1 MPTSRAPC
9 ISSILSAMNPYS
21 LPELRAAIL
30 ESHTDFALYL
40 QSLPLET
47 FLSPIQNTWSPLQHT
62 QHVMTPEKLL
72 AGTIAARKFKPLE
85 TPVISRSYEE
95 VAAAY
100 REALKTTTF
109 TSNPFPPP
117 EYAGL
122 DALEATR
129 GLFLS
134 EWLQSGATLEASL
147 AEYSDAELDAFEGR
161 HPAMGM
167 LPLREFLIFMVYHV
181 AHHRAALEERLG

>member
-1 MPTSRAPC
+1 
-9 ISSILSAMNPYS
+9 MNPHS

-30 ESHTDFALYL
+30 ESHEDFAAYL
-40 QSLPLET
+40 QALPLGT
-47 FLSPIQNTWSPLQHT
+47 FLSPIGNTWSPLQHA
-62 QHVMTPEKLL
+62 QHLLMPEKLL
-72 AGTIAARKFKPLE
+72 AATIAARKFKPLE
-85 TPVISRSYEE
+85 TPAVSRSHEE

-100 REALKTTTF
+100 REALRTTTL

-129 GLFLS
+129 GVFLS
-134 EWLQSGATLEASL
+134 EWLASGAALEAAL
-147 AEYSDAELDAFEGR
+147 AGYSEAELDAFEGR

-167 LPLREFLIFMVYHV
+167 LPLREFLMFMVYHV
-181 AHHRAALEERLG
+181 AHHRTAIKGRLG

>member
-1 MPTSRAPC
+1 V
-9 ISSILSAMNPYS
+9 SAVNPYN
-21 LPELRAAIL
+21 LTELRTAIL
-30 ESHTDFALYL
+30 KSHADFAAYL
-40 QSLPLET
+40 QALPLEV
-47 FLSPIQNTWSPLQHT
+47 FLQPIGHTWSPLQHA
-62 QHVMTPEKLL
+62 QHLLMPEQRL
-72 AGTIAARKFKPLE
+72 AATIAARKFRPLE
-85 TPVISRSYEE
+85 TPAVSRSYDE

-100 REALKTTTF
+100 REALRTTTL

-134 EWLQSGATLEASL
+134 EWKASGAALETAL
-147 AEYSDAELDAFEGR
+147 AGYTDAELDTFEGR

-181 AHHRAALEERLG
+181 AHHRDALERRLA